1 MKCSQSK
8 LILHYFSIL
17 CFQKCLNDILK
28 NYDEYGTSTTKGQ
41 KPAEPNRIEN
51 MSSTENLLEQCDK
64 IIAEVNKNI
73 ENLTKKNK
81 SHAQN
86 PKARDSS
93 SRLRHEATRDSQKS
107 SIGKHLEK
115 NLFEFSDV
123 IAETESLEPLP
134 KKARTNT
141 RAQNVT
147 TPQADPQLCD
157 ELNDSFDEAELEKID
172 SPARN
177 HSKIDK
183 EVNSNYF
190 PKNCSNNGRNDL
202 INEDDLFS
210 DDDVVDTTP
219 QRNKKSSGVWY
230 VYFCPF
236 EALRN
241 LFYKCGKI

>member
-1 MKCSQSK
+1 
-8 LILHYFSIL
+8 
-17 CFQKCLNDILK
+17 
-28 NYDEYGTSTTKGQ
+28 
-41 KPAEPNRIEN
+41 

-73 ENLTKKNK
+73 VNLTKKNK
-81 SHAQN
+81 THSQN
-86 PKARDSS
+86 YSKGKDSS
-93 SRLRHEATRDSQKS
+93 LRQRHEATRDSPKS
-107 SIGKHLEK
+107 SIGKHLER
-115 NLFEFSDV
+115 NLSEFSDV

-134 KKARTNT
+134 KKVRTNP
-141 RAQNVT
+141 RAQT
-147 TPQADPQLCD
+147 TRTPQTEPQLCD

-183 EVNSNYF
+183 VVNSNYF

-219 QRNKKSSGVWY
+219 QKNKKPSGEWY
-230 VYFCPF
+230 VFFYRF
-236 EALRN
+236 ETLSYS
-241 LFYKCGKI
+241 FYDGETK